1 MSLQGLQ
8 RELFE
13 PGVPQ
18 HVARGYL
25 REALDTTATYEAA
38 RLFGN
43 ERPRPPMRAFWD
55 GSLRGSGTLAWYLD
69 PEEVKLNYPREGRQI
84 EEQVGSDPIVALS
97 PDVVRFQKEYVGAIV
112 DHEKTH
118 GAQQGKLM
126 LKRLHAMTD
135 YGALPIG
142 EMLIEGGVEWATE
155 RRGKKAA
162 SRYMEQDAC
171 RKPAYAHFRDFVYEL
186 EASQK
191 GIMRQIYR
199 AADRGGPNAVVR
211 LLNNVPGIDMIVEKY
226 ASKLLNMKMN

>member
-1 MSLQGLQ
+1 MPLQGLQ

-13 PGVPQ
+13 PGVPP

-38 RLFGN
+38 KLFGN

-69 PEEVKLNYPREGRQI
+69 PQEVKLNYPREGRQL
-84 EEQVGSDPIVALS
+84 EEMVGSDPIVALS
-97 PDVVRFQKEYVGAIV
+97 PDVVRMQKEYASSVIT
-112 DHEKTH
+112 HEKTH

-126 LKRLHAMTD
+126 LKRLHAMTE

-142 EMLIEGGVEWATE
+142 EMLIEGGVEWAME
-155 RRGKKAA
+155 RRGGKAP
-162 SRYMEQDAC
+162 SRYMEKESD

-199 AADRGGPNAVVR
+199 AADRGGMNAVTR
-211 LLNNVPGIDMIVEKY
+211 LLESVPGMNMIVEKY